1 MSDTPH
7 NRLFRKADCP
17 WGKKAHDLLEEQGV
31 EFQDNVFADET
42 EELAFKR
49 KHSVDSTPQV
59 FIEGERIGGYEALAE
74 HFGVE
79 AQAPEERSY
88 VPVVAV
94 FGVALLMA
102 IATSGGIKGFM
113 GFALCLLACLKLMD
127 LQSFVERFAEY
138 DLLTRVYRP
147 YARFYPFA
155 ELGVGIGLLGG
166 LLPGLTGTLA
176 LLVGVAGGL
185 SILKA
190 VYLDKADL
198 NCACVGGNS
207 PVPLG
212 LVSFSENAI
221 MALMGAALLL
231 GWA

>member
-1 MSDTPH
+1 MSASRD

-17 WGKKAHDLLEEQGV
+17 WGEKARALLEEQDV
-31 EFQDNVFADET
+31 EFQDKVFADEA
-42 EELAFKR
+42 EERAFKR
-49 KHSVDSTPQV
+49 DHEVESTPQV
-59 FIEGERIGGYEALAE
+59 FLEGQRIGGYEALAE

-79 AQAPEERSY
+79 AQSADERSY

-94 FGVALLMA
+94 FSVALLMA
-102 IATSGGIKGFM
+102 LATSGGFQGFM

-127 LQSFVERFAEY
+127 LQAFVQRFAEY
-138 DLLTRVYRP
+138 DLLTRVFRP
-147 YARFYPFA
+147 YGRVYPFA
-155 ELGVGIGLLGG
+155 ELGVGLGLLSGW
-166 LLPGLTGTLA
+166 LPSLTGSVA
-176 LLVGVAGGL
+176 LLVGAAGGL
-185 SILKA
+185 SVLKA